1 MPHHASRRGAA
12 DMGTILMIVAFAVI
26 GGFMFWLNGEAAE
39 ERALREVV
47 EEEMPEEPVGP
58 TVAEVMLGDIE
69 NGFNAD
75 DHVGETIRTPRMEV
89 ASLLGTQGF
98 WLNTPSG
105 PFLVSWSPELLAEG
119 VTVSQGD
126 QVVVTGEMR
135 TVDLSAIEAWAAQ
148 GSISENDRI
157 VAEFATHLVR
167 AETVEVQG
175 GGMDGGDMDSGN

>member
-39 ERALREVV
+39 EHAAREVV
-47 EEEMPEEPVGP
+47 EETPEEPVGP
-58 TVAEVMLGDIE
+58 TVPEVMLGDVA

-75 DHVGETIRTPRMEV
+75 DFVGETVMTPTLEV

-98 WLNTPSG
+98 WVNTPSG

-119 VTVSQGD
+119 ATVSQGD
-126 QVVVTGEMR
+126 RVVVTGEMR

-148 GSISENDRI
+148 GSITENDRLI
-157 VAEFATHLVR
+157 AEFATHLVR
-167 AETVEVQG
+167 AESVEIQG
-175 GGMDGGDMDSGN
+175 GGDSMDGGN

>member
-1 MPHHASRRGAA
+1 MSLNSSRRGAA

-26 GGFMFWLNGEAAE
+26 GGFMFWLNGQAAE

-47 EEEMPEEPVGP
+47 EETPEETVDP
-58 TVAEVMLGDIE
+58 TIPEVVLGDIE

-75 DHVGETIRTPRMEV
+75 DYVGQEITTPAMEV

-98 WLNTPSG
+98 WLNTAAG
-105 PFLVSWSPELLAEG
+105 PFLVSWSPEMMAEG
-119 VTVSQGD
+119 MTVSQGD
-126 QVVVTGEMR
+126 RVIVTGEMR
-135 TVDLSAIEAWAAQ
+135 TVDLSAIEAWATQ

-167 AETVEVQG
+167 AASVDVQ
-175 GGMDGGDMDSGN
+175 DGGDSMDGN